1 MERGKAR
8 QGADPIVNQETN
20 MSIRLFAA
28 INDCSRMVVDG
39 YEIDEYGIKSDNGT
53 TVYRVSCDD
62 DPMFEFADQDIEIN
76 MTGEAEATDLEGN
89 SCQLTFYT
97 ERVMTESDFD

>member
-39 YEIDEYGIKSDNGT
+39 YEIEGSGDMYEDQLNLS
-53 TVYRVSCDD
+53 YRV
-62 DPMFEFADQDIEIN
+62 
-76 MTGEAEATDLEGN
+76 TDTYSHSVTDYCE
-89 SCQLTFYT
+89 TVAW
-97 ERVMTESDFD
+97 R